1 MAGIRTL
8 IDGNGVPFRV
18 FVYAPGNAKRSN
30 VRVVILP
37 GANCAAERYRWLAG
51 ALAEEGATV
60 LIPDP
65 PPLEHASPLGPSA
78 RTRAALVS
86 VDQMIRTLAIPSI
99 GHAQDTLTFA
109 VGHSLGGTVILEYL
123 DPAQSS
129 GNPRSGVHAGY
140 RPPTPL
146 DGVVIA
152 GASMQTEVMGFT
164 LPWRQN
170 DTRLVRPD
178 GLPVLFIAG
187 EHDRLVPP
195 HQVSATVARY
205 DPPTA
210 LVVQRGA
217 NDFGWTDGEGALDR
231 HDLDGAATLSPEDQ
245 KAGTLRLTR
254 TFFSA
259 IAAREPGGLAGR
271 LRRASAKGDT
281 VAVRQAD

>member
-1 MAGIRTL
+1 MADIRTL

-18 FVYAPGNAKRSN
+18 FVYAPGNAIRSK
-30 VRVVILP
+30 VRVLIMP
-37 GANCAAERYRWLAG
+37 GVNCAAERYRWLAG
-51 ALAEEGATV
+51 PLAEEGATV

-65 PPLEHASPLGPSA
+65 PPLEHASPLGPSV
-78 RTRAALVS
+78 RTRATIVS
-86 VDQMIRTLAIPSI
+86 VDQMIRTLAIPSN
-99 GHAQDTLTFA
+99 GHAHDTLTFA

-123 DPAQSS
+123 DPAQAA
-129 GNPRSGVHAGY
+129 GNPRSGVDAGY

-146 DGVVIA
+146 DGAVVL

-170 DTRLVRPD
+170 DTQLFRPD

-217 NDFGWTDGEGALDR
+217 NHFGWTDGEGVLDR

-245 KAGTLRLTR
+245 KAGTLRLTG

-271 LRRASAKGDT
+271 LRRASARGDT

>member
-18 FVYAPGNAKRSN
+18 FVYEPGNGKRSK
-30 VRVVILP
+30 VRVLILP
-37 GANCAAERYRWLAG
+37 GANCSAERYRWLAVP
-51 ALAEEGATV
+51 LAEKGATV

-86 VDQMIRTLAIPSI
+86 VDQMIRTLAIPSNS
-99 GHAQDTLTFA
+99 HAQDTLTFA

-123 DPAQSS
+123 DPAQAS
-129 GNPRSGVHAGY
+129 GNPRSGVDAGY

-164 LPWRQN
+164 LPWRQD
-170 DTRLVRPD
+170 DTRLFRPD

-187 EHDRLVPP
+187 EHDKLVPP
-195 HQVSATVARY
+195 YQVSATVARY
-205 DPPTA
+205 EPPTA

-217 NDFGWTDGEGALDR
+217 NHFGWTGGAGALDR
-231 HDLDGAATLSPEDQ
+231 HDLDGEATLSPEDQ
-245 KAGTLRLTR
+245 KAATLRLTNA
-254 TFFSA
+254 FFSA
-259 IAAREPGGLAGR
+259 VAAREPGDLAR
-271 LRRASAKGDT
+271 NLRRASTEGDT
-281 VAVRQAD
+281 VEVREAA

>member
-1 MAGIRTL
+1 MAGIHTL

-18 FVYAPGNAKRSN
+18 FVYAPGNGQRSK
-30 VRVVILP
+30 VRVLILT
-37 GANCAAERYRWLAG
+37 GANCTAERYRWLAVP
-51 ALAEEGATV
+51 LAEEGATV

-86 VDQMIRTLAIPSI
+86 VDQMIRTLAIPSN

-123 DPAQSS
+123 DPAQAS
-129 GNPRSGVHAGY
+129 GNPRSGVDAGY

-146 DGVVIA
+146 DGAVIA

-170 DTRLVRPD
+170 DTRLFRPD

-187 EHDRLVPP
+187 EHDGLVPP
-195 HQVSATVARY
+195 YQVSATVARY

-217 NDFGWTDGEGALDR
+217 NHFGWTGGAGALDR
-231 HDLDGAATLSPEDQ
+231 HDLDGEATLSPEDQ
-245 KAGTLRLTR
+245 KAATLRLTKA
-254 TFFSA
+254 FFSA
-259 IAAREPGGLAGR
+259 IADRELGDLARN
-271 LRRASAKGDT
+271 LRRASTEGDRIE
-281 VAVRQAD
+281 VREAA